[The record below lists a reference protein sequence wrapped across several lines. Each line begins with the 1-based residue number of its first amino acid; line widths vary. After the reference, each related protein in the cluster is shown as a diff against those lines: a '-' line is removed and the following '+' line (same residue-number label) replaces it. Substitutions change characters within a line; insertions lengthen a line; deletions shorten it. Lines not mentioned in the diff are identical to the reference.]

1 MQTQTPPQ
9 VQPRLTDDV
18 GKIVKVVEKF
28 LRDRAT
34 RALGNCFS
42 FNPKTV
48 VDESGVYA
56 APITI
61 SVIKYVLNVAVANN
75 ALLVLAG
82 YHGNSSARYLLCKD
96 SPLWRNPELLEE
108 MVRNYERNP
117 PVEYWVEFHNPGDG
131 VWLYTTNVAE
141 LHGFDAIYRV
151 IHGVIDDDGVRNIP
165 REAAR
170 RLSSMYRV
178 QVEGLRLILEP
189 R

>member
-1 MQTQTPPQ
+1 MQTPPQ

-28 LRDRAT
+28 LRNRAT

-56 APITI
+56 TPITI
-61 SVIKYVLNVAVANN
+61 SVIKYVLDVAVANN

-82 YHGNSSARYLLCKD
+82 YHGGSSARYLLCRD
-96 SPLWRNPELLEE
+96 SPLWGHPELLEE
-108 MVRNYERNP
+108 MVNRYERNP

-131 VWLYTTNVAE
+131 VWLYTTNDVAN
-141 LHGFDAIYRV
+141 FDAIYRAIHSV
-151 IHGVIDDDGVRNIP
+151 INDDGVRDIP

-170 RLSSMYRV
+170 KLSTIYRV
-178 QVEGLRLILEP
+178 QVDGLRLILKP

>member
-1 MQTQTPPQ
+1 VQTQTPPQ
-9 VQPRLTDDV
+9 AQPRLTNDM

-61 SVIKYVLNVAVANN
+61 SVVKYVLNVAVANN
-75 ALLVLAG
+75 AMFVLTG
-82 YHGNSSARYLLCKD
+82 YHSDSNRYLLCRD
-96 SPLWRNPELLEE
+96 SPLWGNPELLEE

-117 PVEYWVEFHNPGDG
+117 PTEYWVEFHSPGDG
-131 VWLYTTNVAE
+131 VWLYTTNDVAN
-141 LHGFDAIYRV
+141 FDAIYRV
-151 IHGVIDDDGVRNIP
+151 IHSVIDNDGVRNIP

-170 RLSSMYRV
+170 RLSSAYRV
-178 QVEGLRLILEP
+178 QVDGLRLILKP

>member
-1 MQTQTPPQ
+1 MQTPPQ

-18 GKIVKVVEKF
+18 KEVTKIVEKF
-28 LRDRAT
+28 LRDRAM

-61 SVIKYVLNVAVANN
+61 SVVKYVLNVAVANN
-75 ALLVLAG
+75 ALLVLTG
-82 YHGNSSARYLLCKD
+82 YHSDSNRYLLCRD
-96 SPLWRNPELLEE
+96 SPLWRSPELLEE
-108 MVRNYERNP
+108 MVRNYEKNP
-117 PVEYWVEFHNPGDG
+117 PVEYWVEFHNPSDG

-141 LHGFDAIYRV
+141 LNGFDAIYRV
-151 IHGVIDDDGVRNIP
+151 IHSVINDDGVRDIP
-165 REAAR
+165 RETAR
-170 RLSSMYRV
+170 RLSTMYRV
-178 QVEGLRLILEP
+178 QVEDLRLILKP

>member
-1 MQTQTPPQ
+1 VQTPPQ
-9 VQPRLTDDV
+9 VQPQLTDDV
-18 GKIVKVVEKF
+18 KKITKVVEKF

-48 VDESGVYA
+48 VDELGLYIVPAY
-56 APITI
+56 IT
-61 SVIKYVLNVAVANN
+61 VIKYVLNVAVANN
-75 ALLVLAG
+75 ALYVLTG
-82 YHGNSSARYLLCKD
+82 YHSDSNRYLLCRD
-96 SPLWRNPELLEE
+96 SPLWGNPELLEE

-141 LHGFDAIYRV
+141 LHGFDAIYRAIHSV
-151 IHGVIDDDGVRNIP
+151 INDGNVKNIP
-165 REAAR
+165 HETAR
-170 RLSSMYRV
+170 RLSTMYKV

>member
-1 MQTQTPPQ
+1 MQTPPQ
-9 VQPRLTDDV
+9 VRLTDDV

-28 LRDRAT
+28 LRDRAS

-42 FNPKTV
+42 FTPKTV
-48 VDESGVYA
+48 VDETGVYA
-56 APITI
+56 PPTTI
-61 SVIKYVLNVAVANN
+61 SIIKYVLNIASANN

-82 YHGNSSARYLLCKD
+82 YHGNSSTRYLLCRD
-96 SPLWRNPELLEE
+96 SPLWGNPELLEE
-108 MVRNYERNP
+108 MVNRYEKNP
-117 PVEYWVEFHNPGDG
+117 PEEYWVEFHNPGDG

-141 LHGFDAIYRV
+141 LHDFDAIYKA
-151 IHGVIDDDGVRNIP
+151 IHSVIDDDGVRNIP

-178 QVEGLRLILEP
+178 QVKGLRLILKP

>member
-9 VQPRLTDDV
+9 VRLTDDV

-56 APITI
+56 APTTI

-117 PVEYWVEFHNPGDG
+117 PMEYWVEFHNPGDG

-151 IHGVIDDDGVRNIP
+151 THSVIDDDGVRNIP

-170 RLSSMYRV
+170 RLSSKYRV
-178 QVEGLRLILEP
+178 QVDGLRLILKP

>member
-1 MQTQTPPQ
+1 
-9 VQPRLTDDV
+9 V

-56 APITI
+56 TPITI

-82 YHGNSSARYLLCKD
+82 YHGGSSARYLLCRD
-96 SPLWRNPELLEE
+96 SPLWGSPELLKE

-117 PVEYWVEFHNPGDG
+117 PIEYWVEFHNPGDG
-131 VWLYTTNVAE
+131 VWLYTTNDVAN
-141 LHGFDAIYRV
+141 FDAIYRV
-151 IHGVIDDDGVRNIP
+151 IHSVINNDGVRDIP

-178 QVEGLRLILEP
+178 QVEDLRLILES

>member
-1 MQTQTPPQ
+1 
-9 VQPRLTDDV
+9 V

-28 LRDRAT
+28 LRNRAT

-48 VDESGVYA
+48 VDETGVYA
-56 APITI
+56 APTTI

-82 YHGNSSARYLLCKD
+82 YHGNSSARYLLCRD
-96 SPLWRNPELLEE
+96 SPLWGNPELLEE

-141 LHGFDAIYRV
+141 LHDFDAIYKA
-151 IHGVIDDDGVRNIP
+151 IHSVIDDDGVRNIP

-170 RLSSMYRV
+170 RLSTMYKV
-178 QVEGLRLILEP
+178 QVDGLRLILKP

>member
-1 MQTQTPPQ
+1 MQTPPQ
-9 VQPRLTDDV
+9 VQPQLTDDV
-18 GKIVKVVEKF
+18 KKITKVVEKF

-48 VDESGVYA
+48 VDELGLYIVPAY
-56 APITI
+56 IT
-61 SVIKYVLNVAVANN
+61 VIKYVLNVAVANN
-75 ALLVLAG
+75 ALYVLTG
-82 YHGNSSARYLLCKD
+82 YHSDSNRYLLCRD
-96 SPLWRNPELLEE
+96 SPLWGNPELLEE

-131 VWLYTTNVAE
+131 VWLYTTNDVAN
-141 LHGFDAIYRV
+141 FDVIYRV
-151 IHGVIDDDGVRNIP
+151 IHSVINDGNVKNIP

-170 RLSSMYRV
+170 RLSTMYRV
-178 QVEGLRLILEP
+178 QVEGLRLILKP

>member
-18 GKIVKVVEKF
+18 KEVTKIVEKF
-28 LRDRAT
+28 LRNRAM

-82 YHGNSSARYLLCKD
+82 YHGGSSARYLLCKD
-96 SPLWRNPELLEE
+96 SPLWRSPELLEE
-108 MVRNYERNP
+108 MVNRYERNP

-131 VWLYTTNVAE
+131 VWLYTTNDVAN
-141 LHGFDAIYRV
+141 FDAIYKV
-151 IHGVIDDDGVRNIP
+151 IHSVINNDGVRNIP

-170 RLSSMYRV
+170 RLSTMYMV
-178 QVEGLRLILEP
+178 QVEGLRLILKP

>member
-9 VQPRLTDDV
+9 VQPRLTGDV
-18 GKIVKVVEKF
+18 KEVTKIVEKF

-48 VDESGVYA
+48 VDELGLYMVPAY
-56 APITI
+56 I
-61 SVIKYVLNVAVANN
+61 SVVKYVLNVAVANN
-75 ALLVLAG
+75 ALLVLTG
-82 YHGNSSARYLLCKD
+82 YHSDSNRYLLCRD
-96 SPLWRNPELLEE
+96 SPLWGHPELLEE

-131 VWLYTTNVAE
+131 VWLYTTNDVAN
-141 LHGFDAIYRV
+141 FDAIYRV
-151 IHGVIDDDGVRNIP
+151 IHSVINDDGVRDIP
-165 REAAR
+165 RETAR

-178 QVEGLRLILEP
+178 QVDGLRLILKSK
-189 R
+189 

>member
-1 MQTQTPPQ
+1 
-9 VQPRLTDDV
+9 V

-56 APITI
+56 TPITI

-82 YHGNSSARYLLCKD
+82 YHGGSSARYLLCRD
-96 SPLWRNPELLEE
+96 SPLWGNPEQLEE
-108 MVRNYERNP
+108 MVHRYERNP
-117 PVEYWVEFHNPGDG
+117 PTEYWVEFHNPGDG
-131 VWLYTTNVAE
+131 VWLYTTNDVSN
-141 LHGFDAIYRV
+141 FDAIYST

-170 RLSSMYRV
+170 RLSTMYRV
-178 QVEGLRLILEP
+178 QVEGLRLILKS

>member
-1 MQTQTPPQ
+1 MQTPPQ

-18 GKIVKVVEKF
+18 KEVTKIVEKF
-28 LRDRAT
+28 LRDRAM

-61 SVIKYVLNVAVANN
+61 SVVKYVLNVAVANN
-75 ALLVLAG
+75 ALLVLTG
-82 YHGNSSARYLLCKD
+82 YHSDSNRYLLCRD
-96 SPLWRNPELLEE
+96 SPLWRSPELLEE

-131 VWLYTTNVAE
+131 VWLYTTNNVAN
-141 LHGFDAIYRV
+141 FDMIYRV

-165 REAAR
+165 RETAR